1 MNKRNAPYRRLNFVP
16 YLLLLP
22 AGLAMAVFI
31 FYPMLSVFSLS
42 TTNYNLAFQ
51 RDDVGLANY
60 ERLLA
65 LSWSAQQAGASIRQT
80 IPRGYGVVLTV
91 DLFGQRYVLSAR
103 DPNFWLA
110 LRNSVAYL
118 VVTPILIFLSVGLAL
133 LVNQPLRAMGF
144 FRAGYY
150 LPSITS
156 VIALGLMWRTL
167 YQQNG
172 LINQLLALMGLP
184 PVSWLS
190 SPHTTLLSAMIVTI
204 WRGVGFYMVIFL
216 AGLQAIP
223 RELYE
228 AAAIDGANRLRQHLH
243 ITLPGLMPSIVFVA
257 VISSIAA
264 LRAFEEIYVVVG
276 KDGGVLNSART
287 TVMYIYNQFDSRL
300 IGYAAAVSV
309 IFFIVTLGFSL
320 LNVRLLERRN
330 A

>member
-1 MNKRNAPYRRLNFVP
+1 
-16 YLLLLP
+16 
-22 AGLAMAVFI
+22 MALFI
-31 FYPMLSVFSLS
+31 FYPMLAVFSLS
-42 TTNYNLAFQ
+42 TTNYNLASQ

-60 ERLLA
+60 ERLLT
-65 LSWSAQQAGASIRQT
+65 LDWSAQPEGASIRET
-80 IPRGYGVVLTV
+80 IPRGYGVVLTA
-91 DLFGQRYVLSAR
+91 DLFGQRYILSAR

-110 LRNSVAYL
+110 LRNSIIYL
-118 VVTPILIFLSVGLAL
+118 VVTPILIILSIGLAV

-144 FRAGYY
+144 FRAGFY

-172 LINQLLALMGLP
+172 LINQVLTLLGGQP
-184 PVSWLS
+184 IPWLS
-190 SPHTTLLSAMIVTI
+190 SPDTSLLSAMIVTI

-216 AGLQAIP
+216 AGLQSIP

-228 AAAIDGANRLRQHLH
+228 AAAIDGANRLRQHLN
-243 ITLPGLMPSIVFVA
+243 ITLPSLLPSIVFVA
-257 VISSIAA
+257 VISSISA

-309 IFFIVTLGFSL
+309 ILFIITLGFSL

-330 A
+330 S